1 MAATYRNYGDF
12 TTPTPVAIGARAFP
26 NWGSTFAGDLG
37 ALVSRKSFGTAVVER
52 IFNSWGWINSGAMVR
67 NRAIDFTTG
76 SQIEMPMVRPFN
88 AQKEYVQSNTTWGA
102 STKGHLTVQKINA
115 DSAFM
120 PVQQLA
126 YAGGAD
132 DLSEW
137 MSGIDPIAV
146 MASFIAENAQKHA
159 QESALALFDA
169 LFNTGGV
176 LATTH
181 TLDVSTTP
189 TPTEANFLTA
199 AVCMRAKSLLGER
212 GQNLNIIAMHS
223 AVANYLATVGM
234 LTFSTSALATGG
246 TIAWGGG
253 GVGINS
259 TQIAQFAGMT
269 VVVDDTLAPTGTGVT
284 KKYPVYMMSGGAI
297 SMGVRNGM
305 RVRYDTNI
313 LSFQNVIAVDWS
325 AAIGIPGV
333 SWKGTATFPTDAD
346 LATPGNWESK
356 LTDTKSVGLVKIV
369 VNNPW

>member
-1 MAATYRNYGDF
+1 MAAVYQNYGGF
-12 TTPTPVAIGARAFP
+12 TTPTPVAIGSRAFP

-37 ALVSRKSFGTAVVER
+37 SLVTQKSFGAAVVER
-52 IFNSWGWINSGAMVR
+52 VFYSWSWINSGAMVR
-67 NRAIDFTTG
+67 NPAIDFTKG
-76 SQIEMPMVRPFN
+76 SLIELPMVRPFI
-88 AQKEYVQSNTTWGA
+88 ASKEYVQSNATWGA

-120 PVQQLA
+120 PIQQLA

-132 DLSEW
+132 DLSAW
-137 MSGIDPIAV
+137 MSGIDPVGI

-169 LFNTGGV
+169 MFNSGGV

-181 TLDVSTTP
+181 QLDVSTTP

-199 AVCMRAKSLLGER
+199 AVVMRAKSLLGER
-212 GQNLNIIAMHS
+212 GQRLSIIAMHS

-246 TIAWGGG
+246 NISWGGG

-259 TQIAQFAGMT
+259 TQIAQFAGLT
-269 VVVDDTLAPTGTGVT
+269 VVVDDTLAPTGSGIT
-284 KKYPVYMMSGGAI
+284 KKYPVYLMSPGVI

-313 LSFQNVIAVDWS
+313 LSFQNVLAVDWS
-325 AAIGIPGV
+325 AAIGIPGI
-333 SWKGTATFPTDAD
+333 SWVGTPVFPTDAE
-346 LATPGNWESK
+346 LGTAANWVSK
-356 LTDTKSVGLVKIV
+356 LTDLKNVGLIKIV
-369 VNNPW
+369 CNSPW